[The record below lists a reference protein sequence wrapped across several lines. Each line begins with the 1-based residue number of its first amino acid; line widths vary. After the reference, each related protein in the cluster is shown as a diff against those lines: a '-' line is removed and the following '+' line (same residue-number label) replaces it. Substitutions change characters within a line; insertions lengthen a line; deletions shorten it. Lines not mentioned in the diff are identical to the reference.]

1 MISKIIKNFLNKLF
15 ISNFRE
21 LLFQPIKL
29 IDLAAAEQA
38 AKLSAEKAEQDKK
51 SLFTFNLQR

>member
-1 MISKIIKNFLNKLF
+1 
-15 ISNFRE
+15 
-21 LLFQPIKL
+21 LFQPIKL

-38 AKLSAEKAEQDKK
+38 AKLAAEKAKQDKK